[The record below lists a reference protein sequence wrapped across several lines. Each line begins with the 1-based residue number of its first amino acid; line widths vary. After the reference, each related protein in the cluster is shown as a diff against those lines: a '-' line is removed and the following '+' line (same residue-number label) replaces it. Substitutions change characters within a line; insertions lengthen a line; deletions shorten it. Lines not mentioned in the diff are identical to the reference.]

1 MCHVLS
7 KFVECDYEQLLVEV
21 HQISLLVIT
30 YEFYLGV
37 CELLVHPISDLV
49 AFKANVNELVGLAP
63 MKQGLDKKFHDEL
76 NCKACRFELDS

>member
-7 KFVECDYEQLLVEV
+7 KFVECDYEWLLVEV

-37 CELLVHPISDLV
+37 CELLVHPISDFGCV
-49 AFKANVNELVGLAP
+49 
-63 MKQGLDKKFHDEL
+63 
-76 NCKACRFELDS
+76 